1 MGMSKNL
8 MLAAF
13 PEDDDEDGFDVFLA
27 EMQADDWS
35 RITGLGL
42 HLPGPEDFRNELIPF

>member
-13 PEDDDEDGFDVFLA
+13 PEDDDEDGFDDFL
-27 EMQADDWS
+27 EEGQADEGT
-35 RITGLGL
+35 RF
-42 HLPGPEDFRNELIPF
+42 HHQPYKVNELVPF